1 MGHLNCKDNGFL
13 SCPDL
18 KPSCDKQ
25 RSSMLSHGS
34 RDRPRGYP
42 MSHRQVRNPHNQKTQ
57 PDPCLLELSR
67 SFALDAVFGFH
78 FPFEKPQGHFT
89 KLGNRIQIRSQFA
102 FFTVNRYVL
111 KLLSRMQS
119 IIPYQILPCLKST
132 AITFNF
138 VRVCA
143 LGSCINS

>member
-1 MGHLNCKDNGFL
+1 MGHLHCKDNGFL

-18 KPSCDKQ
+18 KPSCDKEVFHVVTWLQ
-25 RSSMLSHGS
+25 GQTSGIPHVPPTSEKPSQPKDPARS
-34 RDRPRGYP
+34 
-42 MSHRQVRNPHNQKTQ
+42 MSPGTFK
-57 PDPCLLELSR
+57 

-78 FPFEKPQGHFT
+78 FPFEKLQGHFT

-102 FFTVNRYVL
+102 FFTVNRHVL

-119 IIPYQILPCLKST
+119 IIPYQILPCLKSM

-138 VRVCA
+138 VRVCV
-143 LGSCINS
+143 LWSCINS